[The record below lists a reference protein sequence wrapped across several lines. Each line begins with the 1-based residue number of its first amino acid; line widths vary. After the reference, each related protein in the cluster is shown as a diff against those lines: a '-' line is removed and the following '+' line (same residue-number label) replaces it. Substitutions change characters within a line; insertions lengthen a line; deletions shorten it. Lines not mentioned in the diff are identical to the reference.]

1 MKRNLRKHKVPE
13 PIIAEIVKEF
23 PSTNLI
29 SACQFKLSRVGD
41 LNDLFDV
48 IPSIKKPKMES
59 VEAHLRRV
67 LKRNVSQAE
76 VKESFERQLRI
87 SRDPYN
93 EFPLLAESSR
103 LICLSSFD
111 NNSLLWSHYASRH
124 KGFAVG
130 FRTSIL
136 RE

>member
-1 MKRNLRKHKVPE
+1 MTKKARGQRSDDGSPPAILYMYLSDPDRVPGMKRNLRKHKVPE

-76 VKESFERQLRI
+76 VKESFERQLR
-87 SRDPYN
+87 R
-93 EFPLLAESSR
+93 
-103 LICLSSFD
+103 
-111 NNSLLWSHYASRH
+111 
-124 KGFAVG
+124 
-130 FRTSIL
+130 
-136 RE
+136 